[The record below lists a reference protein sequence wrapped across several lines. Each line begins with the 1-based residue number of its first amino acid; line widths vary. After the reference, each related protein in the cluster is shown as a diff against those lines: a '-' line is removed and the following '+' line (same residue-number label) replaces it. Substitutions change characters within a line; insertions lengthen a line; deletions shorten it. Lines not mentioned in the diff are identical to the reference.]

1 MTETCPTAPS
11 TRNVWAVKCSD
22 PITRL
27 LSLRQLF
34 EPKGKADSF
43 SLGNTTDEGH
53 KPHGWV
59 SFSHGNCTEEYWS
72 ESTYRQACFNQYWKQ
87 GTPNIWGCMFHA
99 SQLSVII
106 KVVINQKKDLIPLLI
121 SVCKWHCKADQRT

>member
-11 TRNVWAVKCSD
+11 TRNVWTVKCSD
-22 PITRL
+22 PITQI

-34 EPKGKADSF
+34 KPTGKADSF
-43 SLGNTTDEGH
+43 SLGNTTDEGR

-72 ESTYRQACFNQYWKQ
+72 EFTHIDKLVSIGTRNKVPLIYGVACFMP
-87 GTPNIWGCMFHA
+87 PNC
-99 SQLSVII
+99 Q
-106 KVVINQKKDLIPLLI
+106 
-121 SVCKWHCKADQRT
+121 